1 MTENRQSI
9 RYSHECSVVVAS
21 GKTSY
26 LTQLVNLSEFGC
38 CIQIDHEWAFSGN
51 DELRIFLIIDN
62 ETVID
67 ANAVIA
73 WEDAERAGLRYLEP
87 HKLPIHILNDGN

>member
-1 MTENRQSI
+1 MTENRKSI

-26 LTQLVNLSEFGC
+26 LTQLVNLSEHGC
-38 CIQIDHEWAFSGN
+38 CIHIDHEWAFSGN
-51 DELRIFLIIDN
+51 DELRLFLIIDN

-67 ANAVIA
+67 AAAVIA
-73 WEDAERAGLRYLEP
+73 WEDAEHAGLKYLEP
-87 HKLPIHILNDGN
+87 HNVPIQILRDGV